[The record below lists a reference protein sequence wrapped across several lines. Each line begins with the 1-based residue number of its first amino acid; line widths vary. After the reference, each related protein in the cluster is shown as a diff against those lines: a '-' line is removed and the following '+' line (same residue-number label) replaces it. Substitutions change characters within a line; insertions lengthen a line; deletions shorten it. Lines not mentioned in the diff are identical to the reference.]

1 MKAASTRQD
10 GNTVRGRRAEGGQSA
25 VETMF
30 MIPIMLFVFMGM
42 FELFTITFGAQNAHI
57 RAREYV
63 LHDGAYTS
71 SAPSGENATKGD
83 TVFDPASKNYRI
95 ASPDSWGVAGAAT
108 GSSSARGFA
117 AFAHDQGL
125 ATISSAGGQG
135 AEFGSG
141 ARKGAYVRAN
151 AYICSPI
158 GCPGAP

>member
-1 MKAASTRQD
+1 MKKHRNHLGA
-10 GNTVRGRRAEGGQSA
+10 RRSLHGQRGQSA

-42 FELFTITFGAQNAHI
+42 FELFTVTFGAQNAHI

-63 LHDGAYTS
+63 LHDGAFTS
-71 SAPSGENATKGD
+71 SAPAGENATKGD
-83 TVFDPASKNYRI
+83 TVFDRNAKNYRI
-95 ASPDSWGVAGAAT
+95 ASPESWGAAGAAT
-108 GSSSARGFA
+108 GSSSAKGFA

-125 ATISSAGGQG
+125 ATISSAGGQN

-141 ARKGAYVRAN
+141 QRKGAYIRAN